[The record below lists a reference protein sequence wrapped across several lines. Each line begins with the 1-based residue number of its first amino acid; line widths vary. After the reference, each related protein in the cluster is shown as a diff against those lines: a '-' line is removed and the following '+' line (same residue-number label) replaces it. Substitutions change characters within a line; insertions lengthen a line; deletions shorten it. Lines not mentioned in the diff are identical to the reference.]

1 MEHISD
7 GAAGCDGIDGDLL
20 LATVLCQASD
30 EGVYRRFRGRIERV
44 LGYSEVDGRIGAHEN
59 DAAALAKVFVR
70 FSCNEELAAGVDIE
84 DTIEFVLRPPLTFDF
99 SESRHPYLGDIL
111 EVSKAHHSGI

>member
-20 LATVLCQASD
+20 LAAILCQASD

-44 LGYSEVDGRIGAHEN
+44 LGYSEIDGRIGAHKN
-59 DAAALAKVFVR
+59 DAAAFAKVSVR

-84 DTIEFVLRPPLTFDF
+84 DTIEFVLRPLTFDF
-99 SESRHPYLGDIL
+99 SESRHAYLGDIF